1 MAGSGTT
8 EAPTQPQARILVV
21 EDEPGIAG
29 FVRRGLLFEGY
40 AVEVA
45 TDGRDALTALRD
57 APPDAVVLDLM
68 LPGLDGLEVCRRVRA
83 AEAAEGRPAVP
94 ILMLTARDAVPDRV
108 TGLEAGADDYLVKP
122 FKADE
127 LLARVRAL
135 LRRVPTADQPVVTA
149 GGQLEIDTKMRI
161 VRVRGEQVDLTP
173 TEYQLLLL
181 LAQHPGQV
189 LEHQTLLQ
197 RVWGDEYVNDTAY
210 LKVYIWHLRRKLEQ
224 NPHDPKIVM
233 TEWGVGYRL
242 AP

>member
-1 MAGSGTT
+1 MGERRVLIVDDDPQLRETVT
-8 EAPTQPQARILVV
+8 IVLNTQDYNVQA
-21 EDEPGIAG
+21 A
-29 FVRRGLLFEGY
+29 
-40 AVEVA
+40 A
-45 TDGRDALTALRD
+45 TGK
-57 APPDAVVLDLM
+57 
-68 LPGLDGLEVCRRVRA
+68 DGLSQAANITPDLVILDVNLPDMEGFEVVRELRRFSNTPV
-83 AEAAEGRPAVP
+83 
-94 ILMLTARDAVPDRV
+94 LMLTGRAESTDIVS
-108 TGLEAGADDYLVKP
+108 GLDSGADDYLTKP
-122 FKADE
+122 FKSDE

-135 LRRVPTADQPVVTA
+135 LRRVPASDQPISA
-149 GGQLEIDTKMRI
+149 ANGQLEIDSKLRT
-161 VRVRGEQVDLTP
+161 VRVRGEKIDLTP

-189 LEHQTLLQ
+189 LDHQTLLQ

>member
-1 MAGSGTT
+1 MAERRILIIDDDPQLREAVTIVLTSQ
-8 EAPTQPQARILVV
+8 EYDVQAAPTGK
-21 EDEPGIAG
+21 EGIAQ
-29 FVRRGLLFEGY
+29 VSER
-40 AVEVA
+40 
-45 TDGRDALTALRD
+45 
-57 APPDAVVLDLM
+57 APDLVVLDVNLPDM
-68 LPGLDGLEVCRRVRA
+68 LGFEVVRELRRFSN
-83 AEAAEGRPAVP
+83 VP
-94 ILMLTARDAVPDRV
+94 VLMLTGRSESSDIVS
-108 TGLEAGADDYLVKP
+108 GLDSGADDYLLKP
-122 FKADE
+122 FKSDE

-135 LRRVPTADQPVVTA
+135 LRRVPSPEQPIA
-149 GGQLEIDTKMRI
+149 AAEGQLEIDAKMRI

-181 LAQHPGQV
+181 LAQHPGEV
-189 LEHQTLLQ
+189 LDHQTLLQ

>member
-1 MAGSGTT
+1 MAERRILIIDDDPQLRETVTIVLTSQ
-8 EAPTQPQARILVV
+8 EYDVQAAPTGK
-21 EDEPGIAG
+21 EGIAQ
-29 FVRRGLLFEGY
+29 VSDR
-40 AVEVA
+40 
-45 TDGRDALTALRD
+45 
-57 APPDAVVLDLM
+57 APDLVVLDVNLTDM
-68 LPGLDGLEVCRRVRA
+68 LGFEVVREIRRFSN
-83 AEAAEGRPAVP
+83 VP
-94 ILMLTARDAVPDRV
+94 VLMLTGRSESSDIVS
-108 TGLEAGADDYLVKP
+108 GLDSGADDYLIKP

-135 LRRVPTADQPVVTA
+135 LRRVPSSEQPITAA
-149 GGQLEIDTKMRI
+149 EGQLEIDTKMRI
-161 VRVRGEQVDLTP
+161 TRVRGEQVDLTP

-181 LAQHPGQV
+181 LAQHPGEV
-189 LEHQTLLQ
+189 LDHQMLLQ

>member
-1 MAGSGTT
+1 MA
-8 EAPTQPQARILVV
+8 ERRILIVDDDPQLRETV
-21 EDEPGIAG
+21 AMMLAAEH
-29 FVRRGLLFEGY
+29 Y
-40 AVEVA
+40 AVQAASAGREGLALAEESAPDLIILDINLPDMPGFEVV
-45 TDGRDALTALRD
+45 RELRRFSTI
-57 APPDAVVLDLM
+57 PV
-68 LPGLDGLEVCRRVRA
+68 
-83 AEAAEGRPAVP
+83 
-94 ILMLTARDAVPDRV
+94 LMLTGR
-108 TGLEAGADDYLVKP
+108 TGSADIVSGLDSGADDYLTKP

-135 LRRVPTADQPVVTA
+135 LRRVPAANQPIKAADK
-149 GGQLEIDTKMRI
+149 QLEIDTKLRI

-181 LAQHPGQV
+181 LAQHPGEV
-189 LEHQTLLQ
+189 LDHQTLLQ
-197 RVWGDEYVNDTAY
+197 RVWGEEYVKDTAY

>member
-1 MAGSGTT
+1 MAERRILIIDDDPQLRETVTIVLTSQ
-8 EAPTQPQARILVV
+8 EYDVQAAPTGK
-21 EDEPGIAG
+21 EGIAQ
-29 FVRRGLLFEGY
+29 VSDR
-40 AVEVA
+40 
-45 TDGRDALTALRD
+45 
-57 APPDAVVLDLM
+57 APDLVVLDVNLTDM
-68 LPGLDGLEVCRRVRA
+68 LGFEVVREIRRFSN
-83 AEAAEGRPAVP
+83 VP
-94 ILMLTARDAVPDRV
+94 VLMLTGRSESSDIVS
-108 TGLEAGADDYLVKP
+108 GLDSGADDYLIKP

-135 LRRVPTADQPVVTA
+135 LRRVPSSEQPITVA
-149 GGQLEIDTKMRI
+149 EGQLEIDTKMRI
-161 VRVRGEQVDLTP
+161 TRVRGEQVDLTP

-181 LAQHPGQV
+181 LAQHPGEV
-189 LEHQTLLQ
+189 LDHQTLLQ

>member
-1 MAGSGTT
+1 MAERRVLIIDDDPQLRETVT
-8 EAPTQPQARILVV
+8 IVLNTQEYDVQAAPTGK
-21 EDEPGIAG
+21 EGIAR
-29 FVRRGLLFEGY
+29 VSER
-40 AVEVA
+40 
-45 TDGRDALTALRD
+45 
-57 APPDAVVLDLM
+57 APDLVVLDVNLPDM
-68 LPGLDGLEVCRRVRA
+68 LGFEVVRELRRFSN
-83 AEAAEGRPAVP
+83 VP
-94 ILMLTARDAVPDRV
+94 VLMLTGRAESSDIVS
-108 TGLEAGADDYLVKP
+108 GLDSGADDYLTKP

-135 LRRVPTADQPVVTA
+135 LRRVPSSEQPIVA
-149 GGQLEIDTKMRI
+149 AEGQLELDTKMRI
-161 VRVRGEQVDLTP
+161 VRVRGGQVDLTP

-181 LAQHPGQV
+181 LAQHPGEV
-189 LEHQTLLQ
+189 LDHQTLLQ

>member
-1 MAGSGTT
+1 MA
-8 EAPTQPQARILVV
+8 ERRILIIDDDPQLRESVTIV
-21 EDEPGIAG
+21 LNTQEYDVQAAPNGKEGIAKVSERAPDLIVLDVNLPDMLG
-29 FVRRGLLFEGY
+29 FEVVREVRRFSN
-40 AVEVA
+40 
-45 TDGRDALTALRD
+45 
-57 APPDAVVLDLM
+57 
-68 LPGLDGLEVCRRVRA
+68 
-83 AEAAEGRPAVP
+83 VP
-94 ILMLTARDAVPDRV
+94 VLMLTGRAESSDIVS
-108 TGLEAGADDYLVKP
+108 GLDSGADDYLTKP
-122 FKADE
+122 FKPDE

-135 LRRVPTADQPVVTA
+135 LRRVPSSEQPIVA
-149 GGQLEIDTKMRI
+149 AEGQLELDTKMRI

-181 LAQHPGQV
+181 LAQHPGEV
-189 LEHQTLLQ
+189 LDHQTLLQ

>member
-1 MAGSGTT
+1 MGRRRILIIDDDPQLRETVT
-8 EAPTQPQARILVV
+8 IVLNTQDYEVRPAPT
-21 EDEPGIAG
+21 
-29 FVRRGLLFEGY
+29 
-40 AVEVA
+40 
-45 TDGRDALTALRD
+45 GRDGLAQATTVNPDLVILDVNLPDMEGFEVVRELRRFSSI
-57 APPDAVVLDLM
+57 PV
-68 LPGLDGLEVCRRVRA
+68 
-83 AEAAEGRPAVP
+83 
-94 ILMLTARDAVPDRV
+94 LMLTGRSESTDIVS
-108 TGLEAGADDYLVKP
+108 GLDSGADDYLTKP

-135 LRRVPTADQPVVTA
+135 LRRVPTSDQPINA
-149 GGQLEIDTKMRI
+149 AEGQLEVDTKLRT
-161 VRVRGEQVDLTP
+161 VRVRGEKVDLTP

-181 LAQHPGQV
+181 LAQHTGEV
-189 LEHQTLLQ
+189 LDHHTLLQ

>member
-1 MAGSGTT
+1 MAERRILIIDDDPQLRETVT
-8 EAPTQPQARILVV
+8 IVLNTQEYDVQAAPTGQ
-21 EDEPGIAG
+21 E
-29 FVRRGLLFEGY
+29 GLAKAAER
-40 AVEVA
+40 
-45 TDGRDALTALRD
+45 T
-57 APPDAVVLDLM
+57 PDLIVLDVNLPDM
-68 LPGLDGLEVCRRVRA
+68 LGFEVVRELRRFSNIPV
-83 AEAAEGRPAVP
+83 
-94 ILMLTARDAVPDRV
+94 LMLTGRAESTDIVS
-108 TGLEAGADDYLVKP
+108 GLDSGADDYLTKP

-135 LRRVPTADQPVVTA
+135 LRRVPSSEQPIVA
-149 GGQLEIDTKMRI
+149 AEGQLELDTKMRI

-181 LAQHPGQV
+181 LAQHPGEV
-189 LEHQTLLQ
+189 LDHQTLLQ

>member
-1 MAGSGTT
+1 MA
-8 EAPTQPQARILVV
+8 ERRILIVDDDPQLRETVTIVLGTQDYQVQAAASGKEGLTQGLALSPDLVILDVNLPDMEGFEVV
-21 EDEPGIAG
+21 REL
-29 FVRRGLLFEGY
+29 RRFSS
-40 AVEVA
+40 
-45 TDGRDALTALRD
+45 
-57 APPDAVVLDLM
+57 
-68 LPGLDGLEVCRRVRA
+68 
-83 AEAAEGRPAVP
+83 VP
-94 ILMLTARDAVPDRV
+94 VLMLTGRTESTDIVS
-108 TGLEAGADDYLVKP
+108 GLDSGADDYLTKP

-135 LRRVPTADQPVVTA
+135 LRRVPTTDQPIHA
-149 GGQLEIDTKMRI
+149 AEGQLEVDTKLRT
-161 VRVRGEQVDLTP
+161 VRVRGEKVDLTP

-181 LAQHPGQV
+181 LAQHPGEV
-189 LEHQTLLQ
+189 LDHHTLLQ

>member
-1 MAGSGTT
+1 MAERRILIIDDDPQLRETVTIVLTSQ
-8 EAPTQPQARILVV
+8 EYDVQAAPTGK
-21 EDEPGIAG
+21 EGIAQ
-29 FVRRGLLFEGY
+29 VSDR
-40 AVEVA
+40 
-45 TDGRDALTALRD
+45 
-57 APPDAVVLDLM
+57 APDLVVLDVNLTDM
-68 LPGLDGLEVCRRVRA
+68 LGFEVVREIRRFSN
-83 AEAAEGRPAVP
+83 VP
-94 ILMLTARDAVPDRV
+94 VLMLTGRSESSDIVS
-108 TGLEAGADDYLVKP
+108 GLDSGADDYLIKP

-135 LRRVPTADQPVVTA
+135 LRRVPSSEQPIQA
-149 GGQLEIDTKMRI
+149 AEGQLEIDTKMRI
-161 VRVRGEQVDLTP
+161 TRVRGEQVDLTP

-181 LAQHPGQV
+181 LAQHPGEV
-189 LEHQTLLQ
+189 LDHQTLLQ